1 MSPEHDVPEIQE
13 LNELIEAGIKNPN
26 DPSWQGRMLLFQA
39 RRVKYMMERETVT
52 RQELLDHVRN
62 CPAMQLLRGDWKS
75 VAMQQA
81 PALFFIG
88 YLIWKLNQ

>member
-1 MSPEHDVPEIQE
+1 MSPEHDLPEIQE
-13 LNELIEAGIKNPN
+13 LDELIREGKANPN
-26 DPSWQGRMLLFQA
+26 STDWQGRMLLFQG

-52 RQELLDHVRN
+52 KQELVDHAKN
-62 CPAMQLLRGDWKS
+62 CPAMMLLRGDWKS

-81 PALFFIG
+81 PALFIIG

>member
-1 MSPEHDVPEIQE
+1 MAPEHDLPEIQE
-13 LNELIEAGIKNPN
+13 LDELIKEGKSNPVE
-26 DPSWQGRMLLFQA
+26 PSWQGRMLLFQA

-81 PALFFIG
+81 PALFIIG